1 MKPDTHTRTEADAAA
16 YAALAG
22 RDEAFGDNPGD
33 QSDDLLDVGD
43 ARLRA
48 DPWDAWICW
57 ACGYPTDSQPE
68 TCPSCNYRNYGV
80 AK

>member
-1 MKPDTHTRTEADAAA
+1 MREDTSRTEADAAA

-22 RDEAFGDNPGD
+22 RDEEFGDGPGD

-48 DPWDAWICW
+48 DPWDLPAITPRPPFV
-57 ACGYPTDSQPE
+57 ATDEP
-68 TCPSCNYRNYGV
+68 PF
-80 AK
+80 